1 MSSFQR
7 LFSIETRLLCS
18 QRFSIGYLLTCFT
31 FCGITTL
38 LMEHAIV
45 GAEKGWV
52 ADLQRNLWIRNW
64 MLLPLGYCWLSI
76 QTFVNS
82 RDQGFVQDAIVAGYS
97 RTEILCTKLS
107 SLLVISLL
115 SLIAILIPTLPYID
129 SGEWT
134 TTMGGWFLTLLS
146 DCILIGWVALFSL
159 SAKSSN
165 RVLLNMGLL
174 VGLDFMIRVGLWLG
188 SSITDNPTLD
198 WMSEY
203 IPMLLP
209 SSAINCW
216 MLWEEAWSIPT
227 LLVAV
232 GYAIGLWS
240 TVYNRWQKMV
250 F

>member
-1 MSSFQR
+1 MNIFQR
-7 LFSIETRLLCS
+7 LFSLETRHLCS
-18 QRFSIGYLLTCFT
+18 QRFSIGYLLACFA
-31 FCGITTL
+31 FCGLTTL

-45 GAEKGWV
+45 GAEKGWI

-82 RDQGFVQDAIVAGYS
+82 REQGFVQDSIVAGYT

-115 SLIAILIPTLPYID
+115 SLIVILIPTLPYI
-129 SGEWT
+129 GNAEWSAT
-134 TTMGGWFLTLLS
+134 IGGWLLTLLA

-159 SAKSSN
+159 STKSSN

-174 VGLDFMIRVGLWLG
+174 VGLDFMVRMGLWM
-188 SSITDNPTLD
+188 SSSLSDNPTVN
-198 WMSEY
+198 WMGENL
-203 IPMLLP
+203 PLLLP
-209 SSAINCW
+209 SSGVNCW
-216 MLWEEAWSIPT
+216 MLWEDAWSMST
-227 LLVAV
+227 LLVAIT
-232 GYAIGLWS
+232 YAFLLWS
-240 TVYNRWQKMV
+240 TVYKRWQRMV

>member
-1 MSSFQR
+1 MSKFNR
-7 LFSIETRLLCS
+7 LFLIETRLICS
-18 QRFSIGYLLTCFT
+18 QRFSIGYLLACFA
-31 FCGITTL
+31 FCGLTTL
-38 LMEHAIV
+38 LMEHGIA

-82 RDQGFVQDAIVAGYS
+82 REQGFVQDAIVAGYT

-107 SLLVISLL
+107 SLLVISVL
-115 SLIAILIPTLPYID
+115 SLTGILIPTLPYIG

-134 TTMGGWFLTLLS
+134 ATVGGWFLTLLS

-174 VGLDFMIRVGLWLG
+174 VGLDFMVRVGLWI
-188 SSITDNPTLD
+188 SSAITENPALD
-198 WMSEY
+198 WMGDNL
-203 IPMLLP
+203 PLLLP
-209 SSAINCW
+209 TSGINCW
-216 MLWEEAWSIPT
+216 MLWEDAWSIPT

-232 GYAIGLWS
+232 GYAFGLWS